1 MALWEKLERYKKLLL
16 NQYFFQSSE
25 FYEAKVSDQI
35 FWSFATK
42 NVKERFFKRNYSHI
56 FVKNYLWEKGWQNP
70 NHSKGW
76 WPSSSWPAIDYNWI
90 QGIQEQPKRTLLPC
104 ADGMGSSIR
113 RCFKKTSQDLKNW
126 WPLTRLKQTDKVNV
140 TRRYFAVSNN
150 WEHIRMTISRIPEA
164 SSKETS
170 RFLSVWFDLA
180 LLHQGNLHFSHFEF
194 LSYATEIGHAWRNF
208 LFLYLAIDF

>member
-113 RCFKKTSQDLKNW
+113 RCFKKNVARFEELMTTNQIETDWQSQ
-126 WPLTRLKQTDKVNV
+126 
-140 TRRYFAVSNN
+140 
-150 WEHIRMTISRIPEA
+150 
-164 SSKETS
+164 
-170 RFLSVWFDLA
+170 
-180 LLHQGNLHFSHFEF
+180 
-194 LSYATEIGHAWRNF
+194 RNEEVF
-208 LFLYLAIDF
+208 CSFQ